1 VKTPFSKFTLH
12 LLLDASSTSLLLA
25 LEVYEARIALV
36 NVLFEIEDDWN
47 YLPHFGLVPDM
58 YAYWPDL
65 RDALKKYLRLTM

>member
-1 VKTPFSKFTLH
+1 VDLINIF
-12 LLLDASSTSLLLA
+12 LD
-25 LEVYEARIALV
+25 IQ
-36 NVLFEIEDDWN
+36 DDWN